1 MESDVNFQREA
12 LFRVLG
18 KCLVQAQAVELLLK
32 RLLAVRTFGGTVEEL
47 EEQLAARHADYKT
60 NTLGT
65 LVKEVLGSY
74 LVPESYEHPEAPE
87 PPPSS
92 RVYMHFHNVLTMS
105 DERLVEMKQLFT
117 FLVSTRNDT
126 VHNLAELFPLRTAD
140 GLTQALEFLG
150 GFERC
155 LDEVWAE
162 VKAWAEAHDKSRE
175 LASQFMRE
183 PEFEKLLF
191 DGIHP
196 DGTVNWE
203 MAGIVRALRNAAD
216 SLSPGN
222 WTPLDEAVAWIRREA
237 PLQIPSRYKC
247 ATYRQAIHESKA
259 FDVKR
264 ERTADGS
271 THFLYRSKR
280 H

>member
-1 MESDVNFQREA
+1 M
-12 LFRVLG
+12 
-18 KCLVQAQAVELLLK
+18 
-32 RLLAVRTFGGTVEEL
+32 
-47 EEQLAARHADYKT
+47 
-60 NTLGT
+60 
-65 LVKEVLGSY
+65 
-74 LVPESYEHPEAPE
+74 
-87 PPPSS
+87 
-92 RVYMHFHNVLTMS
+92 
-105 DERLVEMKQLFT
+105 
-117 FLVSTRNDT
+117 
-126 VHNLAELFPLRTAD
+126 
-140 GLTQALEFLG
+140 
-150 GFERC
+150 
-155 LDEVWAE
+155 WAE

-280 H
+280 P